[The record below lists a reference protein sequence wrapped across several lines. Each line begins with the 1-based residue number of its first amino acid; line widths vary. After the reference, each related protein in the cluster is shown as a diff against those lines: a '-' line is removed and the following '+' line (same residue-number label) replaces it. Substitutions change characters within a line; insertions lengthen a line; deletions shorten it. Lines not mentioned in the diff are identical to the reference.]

1 MFVNKNFL
9 GKIKFNDKGRQN
21 KIKKLISF
29 FCKLAK
35 LQRLQL
41 LILSFFEMMIAEFSS
56 KNEFE
61 ENC

>member
-9 GKIKFNDKGRQN
+9 GEIKFINKGRQN

-41 LILSFFEMMIAEFSS
+41 LILSFFEMIIGEFSS
-56 KNEFE
+56 TNKVE